1 MLIPKFYLINS
12 TNIEYL
18 LWARHCLSSQD
29 ESIKKV
35 DKKEEEER
43 RRKKEQN
50 PKLFILE
57 FQTQILEAS

>member
-1 MLIPKFYLINS
+1 MLIPKFYLTNS
-12 TNIEYL
+12 TNIECL
-18 LWARHCLSSQD
+18 LWVRHCLSSQG

-35 DKKEEEER
+35 DKKEEGER